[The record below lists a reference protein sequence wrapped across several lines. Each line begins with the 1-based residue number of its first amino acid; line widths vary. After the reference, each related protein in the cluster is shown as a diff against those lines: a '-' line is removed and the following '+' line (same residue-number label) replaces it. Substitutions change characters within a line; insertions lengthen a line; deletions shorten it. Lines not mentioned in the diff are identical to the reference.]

1 MKILKWLLVLFVLG
15 LLLVGGLVALM
26 PAKFVVD
33 RFADRLGPI
42 RLEGVSGTIWRGQA
56 ASLGYADQRLGAL
69 RWSIHPMALLSQR
82 LDVDLVLEGGE
93 FAGETFASLGA
104 GSLRLERARLA
115 MDARML
121 QPALDIPALELR
133 GKVDLAIAEAELV
146 AGLPRKLKGE
156 AHWRN
161 AAVAGS
167 AEALL
172 GDLRAEF
179 LTATDGA
186 IIGTV
191 EDLGGPLMLDGQFR
205 AALAGYEASAVLGAR
220 DGNPQVVEAL
230 RYVGEPQPDGTSLL
244 VIGGRFLPL
253 P

>member
-1 MKILKWLLVLFVLG
+1 MKMLKWLLVLFVLG

-42 RLEGVSGTIWRGQA
+42 RLEGVSGTVWRGQA
-56 ASLGYADQRLGAL
+56 AALGYGEQRLGAL
-69 RWSIHPMALLSQR
+69 RWSVHPLALLSRR

-93 FAGETFASLGA
+93 FSGETFASVGA
-104 GSLRLERARLA
+104 ARIQLQRARLA
-115 MDARML
+115 MDAQKL

-133 GKVDLAIAEAELV
+133 GRVDLAIAEAELV
-146 AGLPRKLKGE
+146 AGIPRQLRGE

-161 AAVAGS
+161 AAVAGA

-179 LTATDGA
+179 MTATDGA

-191 EDLGGPLMLDGQFR
+191 EDLGGPLALDGQFR
-205 AALAGYEASAVLGAR
+205 AALTGYEATAVLAAR

-230 RYVGEPQPDGTSLL
+230 RYVGELQPDGTSLL